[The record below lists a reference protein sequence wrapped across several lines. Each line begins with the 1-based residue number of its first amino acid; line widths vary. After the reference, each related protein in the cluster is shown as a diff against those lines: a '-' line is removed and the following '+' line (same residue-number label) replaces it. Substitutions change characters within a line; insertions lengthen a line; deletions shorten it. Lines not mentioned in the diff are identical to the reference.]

1 MQINRTTKRIGA
13 TIAIWSFLLIVGI
26 GFSSTA
32 QAQQPYRVSDRQI
45 SDILHRLERNS
56 GRFRNSL
63 DASLDRSRTD
73 GTRAEDDINAFVRDF
88 DNSVEQLKQ
97 RFNDRRSVSA
107 DVETVLQKA
116 AVIDN
121 FMGRNFAAR
130 SENDWVA
137 VKTDLDALAGA
148 YGVGWQ
154 WNQQTSDG
162 YRNRDRNDNS
172 QRNGRNWDRYDNYG
186 GSFDLR
192 QTALNAG
199 YNEGIR
205 VGQKDRNRNSNSNSD
220 YRNSSEY
227 QKATKDYSSRLGDR
241 ELYRRYYRAGFQN
254 GYNDAFGTQAYG
266 YPQGGD
272 VGYRN
277 RDWNNNGD
285 PNDNRDRRGRNWDR
299 YDNYGGS
306 FELRQTALNA
316 GYNEG
321 IKEGRNDRSKNNRS
335 DFRNKSAYQKA
346 TTDYNSKFGD
356 RGMYQRYYRA
366 GYENGYYDGLNGN

>member
-1 MQINRTTKRIGA
+1 MQTNSTAKRIGA
-13 TIAIWSFLLIVGI
+13 LIALWSLLLIVGI

-32 QAQQPYRVSDRQI
+32 QGQQPYRVSDRQI
-45 SDILHRLERNS
+45 SDILRRLEQNS

-63 DASLDRSRTD
+63 DASLDRSRAD

-88 DNSVEQLKQ
+88 DNSVEQLRQ

-116 AVIDN
+116 TVIDN
-121 FMGRNFAAR
+121 FMGRNSAAR
-130 SENDWVA
+130 SENDWA
-137 VKTDLDALAGA
+137 SVKTDLDALASA
-148 YGVGWQ
+148 YGVSWQ
-154 WNQQTSDG
+154 WNRQTNDG

-172 QRNGRNWDRYDNYG
+172 QRNGRNWDRYENYG

-199 YNEGIR
+199 YNEGIK
-205 VGQKDRNRNSNSNSD
+205 VGQKDRNRNGNSD
-220 YRNSSEY
+220 YRNSNEY
-227 QKATKDYSSRLGDR
+227 QKATRDYSTRLGDR

-254 GYNDAFGTQAYG
+254 GYNDGFGTQAYG

-277 RDWNNNGD
+277 RDWTNNGD
-285 PNDNRDRRGRNWDR
+285 RNDNRDRRGRNWDR
-299 YDNYGGS
+299 YDNFGGS
-306 FELRQTALNA
+306 SELRQTALNA

-321 IKEGRNDRSKNNRS
+321 IKEGRNDRNKNNRS

-346 TTDYNSKFGD
+346 TTDYSSKLGD
-356 RGMYQRYYRA
+356 RGTYQRYYQA